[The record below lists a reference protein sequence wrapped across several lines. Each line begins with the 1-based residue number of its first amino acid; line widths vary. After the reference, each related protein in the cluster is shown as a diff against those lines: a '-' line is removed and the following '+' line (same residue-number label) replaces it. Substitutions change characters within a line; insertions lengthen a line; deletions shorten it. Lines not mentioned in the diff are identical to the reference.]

1 MVKMFGQVYF
11 LIKLIKIVLVVS
23 VEAKL
28 FPDIKLWLVITKN
41 LARHKLL

>member
-1 MVKMFGQVYF
+1 MVKMFGQVDF

-28 FPDIKLWLVITKN
+28 FPDIKLWLVITKI
-41 LARHKLL
+41 

>member
-1 MVKMFGQVYF
+1 MVKMFGQVDF

-28 FPDIKLWLVITKN
+28 FPDMKLLLVINKN